1 MHAIS
6 YTSARGNLAKTMKR
20 VCENHDPVIITRKK
34 SDAVVMVSLE
44 DFEAMRE
51 TSYLLQSPANAH
63 RLLESIDELDAG
75 KGVERELTE

>member
-6 YTSARGNLAKTMKR
+6 YTSARGNLAKTMKN

-75 KGVERELTE
+75 KGVARELTE

>member
-44 DFEAMRE
+44 DFEAMSE

-63 RLLESIDELDAG
+63 RLCESIDELNAG

>member
-1 MHAIS
+1 MRAIS
-6 YTSARGNLAKTMKR
+6 YTSARGNLAKTMKM
-20 VCENHDPVIITRKK
+20 VCENHDPVLITRKK

-63 RLLESIDELDAG
+63 RLMESIEELNAG
-75 KGVERELTE
+75 KGVTRELLK

>member
-1 MHAIS
+1 
-6 YTSARGNLAKTMKR
+6 MKR

-51 TSYLLQSPANAH
+51 TSYLLQSPTNAH

>member
-1 MHAIS
+1 MNAIS
-6 YTSARGNLAKTMKR
+6 YTSARGNLAKTMKK

-63 RLLESIDELDAG
+63 RLMESIEELNAG
-75 KGVERELTE
+75 KGVKRELLK

>member
-1 MHAIS
+1 MRAIS
-6 YTSARGNLAKTMKR
+6 YTSARGNMAKTMKS

-44 DFEAMRE
+44 DFEAMHE

-63 RLLESIDELDAG
+63 RLMESIGELNAG
-75 KGVERELTE
+75 KGMTRELLK

>member
-1 MHAIS
+1 MHAIF
-6 YTSARGNLAKTMKR
+6 YTSARGNLAKTMKK

-51 TSYLLQSPANAH
+51 TSYLLQSPANAR
-63 RLLESIDELDAG
+63 RLLESIDELNSG
-75 KGVERELTE
+75 KGTERELTE

>member
-1 MHAIS
+1 
-6 YTSARGNLAKTMKR
+6 
-20 VCENHDPVIITRKK
+20 
-34 SDAVVMVSLE
+34 MVSLE

-51 TSYLLQSPANAH
+51 TSYLLQSPTNAH

>member
-6 YTSARGNLAKTMKR
+6 YTSARGNLAKTMKK
-20 VCENHDPVIITRKK
+20 VCDNHDPVIITRKK

-63 RLLESIDELDAG
+63 RLLESIDELNAG
-75 KGVERELTE
+75 QGTERELAE